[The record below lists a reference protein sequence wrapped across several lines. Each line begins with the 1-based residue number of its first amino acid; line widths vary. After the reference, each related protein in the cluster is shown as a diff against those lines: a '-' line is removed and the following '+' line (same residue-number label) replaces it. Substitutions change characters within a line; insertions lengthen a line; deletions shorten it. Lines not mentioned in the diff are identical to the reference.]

1 MLSDGGFLSELRKSE
16 NLVKESEK
24 KIIVL
29 LRAVGNAPV
38 LNQPKF
44 NISGTTRMAGL
55 YDYLKK
61 LLKSTVGDNDS
72 LFLYVNNNFSP
83 SLNAFLIDLYNNYA
97 VGGQLIISYALTE
110 AWG

>member
-1 MLSDGGFLSELRKSE
+1 MQSDGGLLNELRKGE
-16 NLVKESEK
+16 NLVKESDK
-24 KIIVL
+24 KVIVM

-44 NISGTTRMAGL
+44 SISGTTRIAGL

-61 LLKSTVGDNDS
+61 LLKSAIGENDN

-83 SLNAFLIDLYNNYA
+83 SLNAFLIDLSNNYS
-97 VGGQLIISYALTE
+97 VNGQLIISYALTE